1 LKKFIVLNLSG
12 LLIIFFSATVYTQ
25 SLDFKASGLIDTK
38 SYWYK
43 NIPTS
48 SNTSIVVHSLMPII
62 GVVDPDFL
70 PTAPGASKKAFD
82 RTNTFMDSRGRLK
95 FDAMM
100 GKEVSGT
107 IYFEMDSTLWG
118 EAPGGHG
125 GKISERGSMG
135 AWTGDQAAVEVKNVY
150 IDFAIP
156 LIPGLPSPL
165 PVRIGL
171 QPLAI
176 RPNIL
181 VYTDGTGISA
191 TIKIDPLTINPVWF
205 KAVEGVI
212 QTSDDVDIYG
222 LNVNAKVKTLTI
234 GGYGLYYNMNTY
246 PLFVVTLFPLPP
258 FGCLVMGTQRADAW
272 WLGVYADGK
281 MGPVDLNFDFVY
293 DRGKVES
300 KLTPTVPDVKYRG
313 WATQLKV
320 DYPWE
325 KFNFGLVGM
334 YASGADLR
342 KTSASGLPGTTA
354 QNGGALS
361 TKVYTYVTPP
371 GSESFAGF
379 TEGLVYYPTWVNNSN
394 LAFYTP
400 TYLSM
405 GRGAIGGTWMAK
417 LYGSYKATPW
427 YKLTLQGMYIGDTTE
442 HGNTNG
448 NAVKPG
454 TSIPRDDKTI
464 GWEFGL
470 INEINLYKNV
480 KLDIGAGILFAGDA
494 LDYQVPT
501 TTTNKSPSSPWCITT
516 RLGYTF

>member
-1 LKKFIVLNLSG
+1 MKKFIVLNLSG
-12 LLIIFFSATVYTQ
+12 LLIIFFSATVYAQ
-25 SLDFKASGLIDTK
+25 SLDFKASGFIDTK

-48 SNTSIVVHSLMPII
+48 SNTSIVVYSRMPII

-70 PTAPGASKKAFD
+70 PSKKAFN

-100 GKEVSGT
+100 GKELSGT

-156 LIPGLPSPL
+156 LIPGLPSFGIPAPMSL
-165 PVRIGL
+165 RVGL
-171 QPLAI
+171 QPLSI
-176 RPNIL
+176 RPEMV
-181 VYTDGTGISA
+181 VYTDGMGINA
-191 TIKIDPLTINPVWF
+191 GIMIDPVTINPLWF
-205 KAVEGVI
+205 KAVEGDI
-212 QTSDDVDIYG
+212 CTADDVDVFG
-222 LNVNAKVKTLTI
+222 LHANVKVSTFRL

-246 PLFVVTLFPLPP
+246 PLFVAFIAPP
-258 FGCLVMGTQRADAW
+258 IAVGLQGTQKADAW

-281 MGPVDLNFDFVY
+281 AGPVDLNFDFVY
-293 DRGKVES
+293 DYGKVES
-300 KLTPTVPDVKYRG
+300 RLTPTVPDVKYRG
-313 WATQLKV
+313 WASRLKA

-325 KFNFGLVGM
+325 KFNIGVVGM
-334 YASGADLR
+334 YASGADMK
-342 KTSASGLPGTTA
+342 KTSATGLAGSSTST
-354 QNGGALS
+354 GANS
-361 TKVYTYVTPP
+361 TEVRSYVTPP

-400 TYLSM
+400 NYVSM

-442 HGNTNG
+442 HGNTSG
-448 NAVKPG
+448 NAVKSG
-454 TSIPRDDKTI
+454 TSTPRDDKTI

-494 LDYQVPT
+494 LDYQVT

-516 RLGYTF
+516 RLAYTF